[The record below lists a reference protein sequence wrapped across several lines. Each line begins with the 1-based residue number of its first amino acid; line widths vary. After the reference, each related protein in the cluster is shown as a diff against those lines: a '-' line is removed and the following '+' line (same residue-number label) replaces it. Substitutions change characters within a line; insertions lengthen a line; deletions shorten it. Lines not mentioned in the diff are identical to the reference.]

1 MRAKKTLFA
10 FAQKKYLLLLHLELD
25 YYIMMKNVL
34 ERWLV
39 DKALEFASEKHKTQL
54 DDQGRPYF
62 FAHIVQVY
70 GILIDVSDDTEV
82 LCAGILHDILED
94 TDTSYDELRSVF
106 TPNIAEIVKMVSHS
120 DDGNFFPNLS
130 PTSEYNLLFHK
141 AVLVKFADRL
151 SNLSRMETWNDKK
164 RSEYINSSLF
174 WNT

>member
-1 MRAKKTLFA
+1 MWNCV
-10 FAQKKYLLLLHLELD
+10 LLIHLEL
-25 YYIMMKNVL
+25 YYSIMMKNTL

-39 DKALEFASEKHKTQL
+39 DKALEFASERHKTQL

-82 LCAGILHDILED
+82 LCAGLLHDILED
-94 TDTSYDELRSVF
+94 TDTSYDELRSEF
-106 TPNIAEIVKMVSHS
+106 TPNIAEIVKMVTHS

-130 PTSEYNLLFHK
+130 PTAEYNLLFHK

-151 SNLSRMETWNDKK
+151 SNLSRMENWSDQK
-164 RSEYINSSLF
+164 RNEYINGSLF